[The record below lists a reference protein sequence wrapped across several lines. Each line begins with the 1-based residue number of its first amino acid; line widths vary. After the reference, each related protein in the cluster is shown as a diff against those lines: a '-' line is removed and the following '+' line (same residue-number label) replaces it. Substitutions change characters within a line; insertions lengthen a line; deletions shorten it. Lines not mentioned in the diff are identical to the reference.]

1 MTTEE
6 VLYVVGSGSGIDI
19 YYIFSLTYSTDN
31 PERFPKYKEFKERLE
46 RYAVQ
51 EVID

>member
-31 PERFPKYKEFKERLE
+31 PERFPKYKEFKDIC
-46 RYAVQ
+46 AVKSLQ
-51 EVID
+51 SRR